1 LLPTLS
7 LLSVRTGPENRLR
20 HRCSSRYLR
29 ISPLHREFRS
39 PLPASSLP
47 VSTARPGLSPGISQ
61 RTQQA
66 AYELFTPNKSGQRS
80 RPTYYRGCWH
90 VVSRRFF
97 CRYRLNS
104 PLLKAV
110 YNPKAFIPHA
120 ASLHQGFPHCAI
132 FPTAASRRSL
142 GRVSVPVWPVA
153 LSGRLPVVA
162 LVGRYPPN
170 KLIGREPLP
179 GRKTFHPPPCGR
191 KSCPVLIPVSGGYP
205 RAKGR
210 LLTCYSPVRH

>member
-1 LLPTLS
+1 MLPTLS

-39 PLPASSLP
+39 PLPASSQP
-47 VSTARPGLSPGISQ
+47 VSTARPGLSPRISQ
-61 RTQQA
+61 RTRQA
-66 AYELFTPNKSGQRS
+66 AYELFTPNNSGQRL

-97 CRYRLNS
+97 PRYRLDS
-104 PLLKAV
+104 LLVKGV

-120 ASLHQGFPHCAI
+120 ASLRQASAHCAI

-162 LVGRYPPN
+162 LVGHYPTN
-170 KLIGREPLP
+170 KLIGREPILH
-179 GRKTFHPPPCGR
+179 R
-191 KSCPVLIPVSGGYP
+191 
-205 RAKGR
+205 
-210 LLTCYSPVRH
+210 

>member
-7 LLSVRTGPENRLR
+7 LLSVSTGPENRLR

-47 VSTARPGLSPGISQ
+47 VSTAGPGLSPGISQ

-66 AYELFTPNKSGQRS
+66 AYELFTPNNSGQRL

-104 PLLKAV
+104 SLLKAV

-179 GRKTFHPPPCGR
+179 GRKTFHPSPCR
-191 KSCPVLIPVSGGYP
+191 LKSCPVLIPVSGGYP